1 MINNGITGDA
11 SVLFPARN
19 VQIGEMLL
27 TEEDIS
33 QKMFPWQKRELDYSL
48 KFHGTPVF
56 DASSFL

>member
-1 MINNGITGDA
+1 
-11 SVLFPARN
+11 
-19 VQIGEMLL
+19 MLL

>member
-33 QKMFPWQKRELDYSL
+33 QKMFP
-48 KFHGTPVF
+48 
-56 DASSFL
+56 